1 MKSQIGVVDL
11 SSGAITSLGMDS
23 LTLDIPSDLDP
34 VSGVVS
40 LNAAKL
46 GRYVTNSGERREYSA
61 RPVLL
66 SRRAPGEECLVA
78 SPGIDSDGERM
89 HFRVA
94 MVDLDE

>member
-1 MKSQIGVVDL
+1 MKSLIGVVDL
-11 SSGAITSLGMDS
+11 SSGAITSRQQDS

-34 VSGVVS
+34 IAGVVS

-46 GRYVTNSGERREYSA
+46 GNYVTNSGERREYSA

-78 SPGIDSDGERM
+78 SAEIDADGERTQY
-89 HFRVA
+89 RVA
-94 MVDLDE
+94 MVDLDD